1 LALVLSGAAA
11 TANAQTNGEFTAT
24 PRSGPAGTKIH
35 IRSVTPCFAPPG
47 VARSEVADVAVVQ
60 RDVAVGSA
68 EFDVA
73 GDGSWDGTLVVSTKA
88 VAGAA
93 TLTAFCKA
101 SPQAEGAIL
110 AYTEQPFTVTSGT
123 LARTGSSP
131 LPILLAGLA
140 LLGCGA
146 LLLRIRPRRT

>member
-24 PRSGPAGTKIH
+24 PRSGPAATKIH

-47 VARSEVADVAVVQ
+47 VARSEVA
-60 RDVAVGSA
+60 DVAVGSA

-140 LLGCGA
+140 LLGGGA